1 MEDPSR
7 GKLPGSNEGGKISF
21 TPPTVFSERRR
32 GVPESIKVASATRD
46 AVLPFQFPRSRDTVS
61 RTPRDAPTDLQGG
74 FLAGAIEEATGRA
87 KEAEE
92 EEEVGGEQGFD
103 HAEEEFRQGEE
114 TREDRQ
120 DCGGATVQ
128 ADRVLDSETSSSE
141 PTECVSRPVEDETP
155 RRCAGED
162 SDQEE
167 APRPPPLCLSSVA
180 TCAAVPPSPGIL
192 RPCLYSSSTPCTR
205 AVSNRDIVPPYQLLP
220 LRGKP
225 FGGDIVHRR
234 RAFPLFDETLSQ
246 PLGLSSRGRLYE
258 TRRSRKSA
266 GAETPPNNEFLV
278 NRSCLRSAGQRQP
291 EGRHKRD
298 GDRSGD
304 KASRETE
311 ARGVE
316 GDRAT
321 SGLPD
326 SRAGGYGESA
336 ECEQTKTRP
345 SGICDVRQ
353 DPGSVLSGSR
363 CCANPAVVAA
373 RGLPANGEEEG
384 TLVVSTRSEQ
394 LGEPSLSPPKSCL
407 SSLSKSC
414 SSPSFSGSPSV
425 VQPQTSTSLP
435 GRRGR
440 RSKTVCFSETTAGGS
455 FAPFSLVE
463 RQREERRR
471 RDAQL
476 AKVLFRWIGPS
487 AGSPEGLE
495 DDKEKY
501 MFPSIFFPRGRRESG
516 LASPPLASIK
526 RQQIVSAFYAQKDRR
541 AARRWRSLSTDRQ
554 RSGRTARGQSAGA
567 ARGQE
572 EGNTLK
578 NEAERSL
585 LEPQVLLT
593 SEDLSVLPGLWGW
606 PWYHAIYGG
615 LGRGQAAQNEL
626 IQLRDQRRNLSREV
640 QKIVPALTEWRET
653 VEAERDSLVSL
664 ERTREALEARTR
676 EKLALIEAE
685 IDSEK
690 RRATHLKALLQE
702 AREENESL
710 HALLPEREG
719 RIRQLQ
725 DALKYTAWERTE
737 SEERLLGEKRG
748 LELKLREQE
757 ERLRVQD
764 AHTKEQAAL
773 IAALAEQADGRR
785 ETPLNKQ
792 LFDFQADRATDKR
805 ETETA
810 RGVFSAATHR
820 ERRLASHRQDP
831 DSTEKLRE
839 LYVRGEDKSRH
850 RSRLSERRTV
860 TLASPLGKRA
870 ASAFEEKSS
879 VKAKTEVSARARS
892 REVDRLEQEAQA
904 HPDDE
909 TISDIMRRKV
919 KQTLMARI
927 DRQSRDLA
935 ELLHDPLLDRNV
947 SLSQLEGPSR
957 PPSPAAAA
965 GARRAAAWL
974 VGPEEP
980 PERTGVGRL
989 ISAAYLNS
997 YKHAKERLPRL
1008 VPDLPEDVLKS
1019 PKHAFGDFSRR
1030 ASDRSGPGRR
1040 LLSPRA
1046 PQAVARPRTADQDV
1060 RTVPSTLF
1068 VGRGDQREKSEGRE
1082 RKRSGVVDW
1091 DAHRDVGKTR
1101 DRELTREEII
1111 QRAFGKAA
1119 LPHQSAAARSTPRSR
1134 GRAETKRERS
1144 PEAQSARGRHGDE
1157 GDGDTEELTELQQ
1170 MRRAKAE
1177 ALLLHLKL
1185 GVAAT
1190 QADLA
1195 ALKSRV
1201 KKQKDAISERH
1212 RAYLPAR

>member
-1 MEDPSR
+1 MEALSH
-7 GKLPGSNEGGKISF
+7 GKLPGNNEDKKASF
-21 TPPTVFSERRR
+21 TPPAVFSEHRR
-32 GVPESIKVASATRD
+32 GVFENRKEASATGD
-46 AVLPFQFPRSRDTVS
+46 AMLSFRFPRSRGTAS
-61 RTPRDAPTDLQGG
+61 GTPTDSPTYAQEG
-74 FLAGAIEEATGRA
+74 FLVCAIEESTGRT

-92 EEEVGGEQGFD
+92 VWGAQEFD

-114 TREDRQ
+114 SREDRQ
-120 DCGGATVQ
+120 GCGGARVQ
-128 ADRVLDSETSSSE
+128 ADRVLDSETRSSE
-141 PTECVSRPVEDETP
+141 PNASASRPVEDETP
-155 RRCAGED
+155 RRSAGED
-162 SDQEE
+162 SDEEE

-192 RPCLYSSSTPCTR
+192 RPWLHSAYPPCSR
-205 AVSNRDIVPPYQLLP
+205 AVSSRDIVPPYQLLP

-225 FGGDIVHRR
+225 RGGDVHRG
-234 RAFPLFDETLSQ
+234 RASPLFDETLSR
-246 PLGLSSRGRLYE
+246 PLGLSSGDRLAE
-258 TRRSRKSA
+258 TRRRESA
-266 GAETPPNNEFLV
+266 GAEPLPNNEFLV
-278 NRSCLRSAGQRQP
+278 NRSSMRSAGQRHL
-291 EGRHKRD
+291 EGRRKRD

-304 KASRETE
+304 TASRETK

-316 GDRAT
+316 REHAG

-326 SRAGGYGESA
+326 ARAGGYGEDA
-336 ECEQTKTRP
+336 ECRETKTRP
-345 SGICDVRQ
+345 SGVCDLGR
-353 DPGSVLSGSR
+353 DPGRVLSSSR
-363 CCANPAVVAA
+363 CCADPAVVAA
-373 RGLPANGEEEG
+373 RGLPANGKEEE
-384 TLVVSTRSEQ
+384 TLVVSPWSEQ
-394 LGEPSLSPPKSCL
+394 LGEPSLSPPKPCL
-407 SSLSKSC
+407 SSLPRSC

-425 VQPQTSTSLP
+425 VQPQTSTPLP

-440 RSKTVCFSETTAGGS
+440 HSKTVCFSETTIAGS
-455 FAPFSLVE
+455 VAPFSLVA

-501 MFPSIFFPRGRRESG
+501 MFPSVFFPRARRQSG
-516 LASPPLASIK
+516 LASPPLALIK

-541 AARRWRSLSTDRQ
+541 AARRWRSLSTDKQ

-572 EGNTLK
+572 ERKTL
-578 NEAERSL
+578 NEAEMSL

-615 LGRGQAAQNEL
+615 LGQGQAAQHEL
-626 IQLRDQRRNLSREV
+626 MQLRDQRRNLSREV

-664 ERTREALEARTR
+664 ERTREVLEARTR
-676 EKLALIEAE
+676 EKLALIEEE

-725 DALKYTAWERTE
+725 DALRDRAWEWTE
-737 SEERLLGEKRG
+737 SEERLLGEKQD

-764 AHTKEQAAL
+764 ARTKEQTAL
-773 IAALAEQADGRR
+773 ISALSEQADGRR
-785 ETPLNKQ
+785 GTPLGKR
-792 LFDFQADRATDKR
+792 LFDFQANRAADKR
-805 ETETA
+805 EPETA
-810 RGVFSAATHR
+810 HGVFSAATHR
-820 ERRLASHRQDP
+820 ERRSSSHRQEM
-831 DSTEKLRE
+831 DSIEKLRE
-839 LYVRGEDKSRH
+839 LYVKAEDKSRH

-860 TLASPLGKRA
+860 TLASPVGTRA
-870 ASAFEEKSS
+870 ASAFEEKKC
-879 VKAKTEVSARARS
+879 VKAKPEVSARARS
-892 REVDRLEQEAQA
+892 REVDRLEQKAQA

-909 TISDIMRRKV
+909 TLSDIMRRKV
-919 KQTLMARI
+919 KQTLMTRI

-935 ELLHDPLLDRNV
+935 ELLHDPLLDRSV
-947 SLSQLEGPSR
+947 SLSQLEAPSR
-957 PPSPAAAA
+957 PTSPAAAA
-965 GARRAAAWL
+965 AARRAAAWL
-974 VGPEEP
+974 GGPEES
-980 PERTGVGRL
+980 PEGTGVGRL

-1008 VPDLPEDVLKS
+1008 VPDLPEDVLKT
-1019 PKHAFGDFSRR
+1019 PKYAFGDFSRR
-1030 ASDRSGPGRR
+1030 TSDRVGPGRR

-1046 PQAVARPRTADQDV
+1046 PQAVVRPQMADQDV

-1068 VGRGDQREKSEGRE
+1068 VGRGEQREKGEGRA
-1082 RKRSGVVDW
+1082 GVVDW
-1091 DAHRDVGKTR
+1091 DAHRDVGKMK

-1119 LPHQSAAARSTPRSR
+1119 MPHQFSAARSTPPSR
-1134 GRAETKRERS
+1134 GRAETGEQS
-1144 PEAQSARGRHGDE
+1144 PEAQSARGRHRDQ
-1157 GDGDTEELTELQQ
+1157 GDGDTEKLTELQQ

-1190 QADLA
+1190 QADLE
-1195 ALKSRV
+1195 ALKSTV
-1201 KKQKDAISERH
+1201 KKQKDALSERH
-1212 RAYLPAR
+1212 RAYLLAR